1 MQNLKKIHFLAAF
14 LFFVFIFGCASPPKV
29 LDRALPG
36 PQVVV
41 NPEVIPLGVAK
52 LVGTD
57 FIFDG
62 SGFTSGDTV
71 FISLIGQPDVNVAV
85 ALAKVAQDGTFR
97 AEMGQTTPA
106 KIAKIL
112 GILRANVITNEK
124 MESVIELTQPTIPAG
139 TYTIR
144 ASSLMTDR
152 TAETSVVV
160 ASPSILN
167 GIVDSIGGMLGS
179 IVDKR

>member
-1 MQNLKKIHFLAAF
+1 MQNLKKFHLLAAF
-14 LFFVFIFGCASPPKV
+14 VLFVFILGCAGPPKV
-29 LDRALPG
+29 LDRANTG
-36 PQVVV
+36 PQVVM
-41 NPEVIPLGVAK
+41 NPQAIPLGVAK
-52 LVGTD
+52 LMGAD

-106 KIAKIL
+106 KIAKAI

-124 MESVIELTQPTIPAG
+124 MESVIVLTQPTIPAG

-144 ASSLMTDR
+144 ASSLMTSM
-152 TAETSVVV
+152 TAETTAEV
-160 ASPSILN
+160 AGPSILN
-167 GIVDSIGGMLGS
+167 RIVDSIGEMLGS
-179 IVDKR
+179 IEDKR